1 MDFSLW
7 TCAARGHETYAPTE
21 PELKA
26 RLHVATPAGESWRCL
41 RCGDFVPGEPRRSGP
56 ADDAPEVPR
65 GHLLRDRIIMRLLAA
80 ERVGR
85 ALVLILLGAGV
96 LKLRGSREHWKASW
110 DKDLPLIRQ
119 LADQIGFNPDH
130 SKIIRGIDTAFT
142 LSPTILIWIAVALFA
157 YATIQ
162 LVEAVGLWLVKRW
175 GEYFAVVATSLFLPL
190 EVYELTEKVT
200 FLRVAALVVNLAAVI
215 WLLWSKSLFGLNG
228 GAAKYYA
235 EHHSESLMTVERAAV
250 AAESDLLAAK
260 DGAPHQS

>member
-21 PELKA
+21 PELAA

-96 LKLRGSREHWKASW
+96 LKLRGSREHWKADW

-130 SKIIRGIDTAFT
+130 SKIIRGIDKAFT
-142 LSPTILIWIAVALFA
+142 LSPNILIWIAVALFA
-157 YATIQ
+157 YAAIQ

-175 GEYFAVVATSLFLPL
+175 GEYFAVVATSIFLPL
-190 EVYELTEKVT
+190 EIYELTEKVT
-200 FLRVAALVVNLAAVI
+200 FLRAAALVVNLAAVI

-228 GAAKYYA
+228 GAARYYA

-250 AAESDLLAAK
+250 AEQVEE
-260 DGAPHQS
+260 PTQRIVTQRRH